1 LFYLFFILSCFAQA
15 NPAEKKEE
23 EIVVVGRKQK
33 TAKLQ
38 VDSDNVVKTQEI
50 IESGKTLSEE
60 LSSKPGITVRET
72 GGIGQM
78 SLIQIR
84 GSNPSQA
91 AVFLDG
97 IPLSAG
103 QGSSFNLSSL
113 PLAGFSKL
121 EIYKGAVPIEYGGS
135 GPGGVL
141 NLVPALSGKNTWF
154 TSYKLG
160 SWSTNRISANIN
172 SKSPFPWTASL
183 DWVTSAGDYRYFTNG
198 GTLYT
203 QTDDRFANRANNHS
217 RILRAFLSGRY
228 SLAGG
233 ELKMHG
239 LYTFNLRG
247 IPGPEAVVT
256 ENASYQSSRYLGIIR
271 YNRSFHLFDFSGW
284 IYNELLRDYYRDLF
298 GEIGLGRQNDRK
310 LVNKSG
316 LKLKFSKLYKYHQ
329 FTLVPHFYS
338 DLFLVEKMLMDLPLK
353 KQRRYFAS
361 LGGQYDF
368 QWKKFQFLAGYGFLK
383 TSYRGGE
390 DQGEKIHSWFLKSK
404 YKLKKLNLSISLAQQ
419 YRLPS
424 FLELFGDSGGIK
436 GNPQLNSENSLK
448 GEISLGWKQK
458 FLPWKLQIQGSLFKS
473 RIENLIQFVPNSQF
487 VATAENIGKAGIWGV
502 EGHIK
507 LGWRRKFESRL
518 GFTWLDHVNLS
529 DVSYQKGNKL
539 PGRTDFSLFWKIKS
553 RFKLGDFYLIPAY
566 SLYFLSGGYF
576 DSSER
581 RPMPSRQIH
590 RISLGIQPL
599 NRIFHLSFHLNN
611 FTGKLKTTVTQT
623 GQTNSASIS
632 YPQSVSNYLGYPLP
646 GRSFFINLAVK
657 NSTIFSN
664 LAK

>member
-1 LFYLFFILSCFAQA
+1 MLSCFTLA
-15 NPAEKKEE
+15 NSAEKNEEENEE
-23 EIVVVGRKQK
+23 EIVVVGRKKK

-38 VDSDNVVKTQEI
+38 VGSDNVVKTSEV

-91 AVFLDG
+91 VIFLDG

-103 QGSSFNLSSL
+103 QGSSFNLSNL
-113 PLAGFSKL
+113 PLAGFSQI

-141 NLVPALSGKNTWF
+141 NLVPAPSGKNTWF

-160 SWSTNRISANIN
+160 SWSTNRISANVN

-203 QTDDRFANRANNHS
+203 QEDDKYANRINNYS
-217 RILRAFLSGRY
+217 RILRAFLSGKY
-228 SLAGG
+228 SLVGG
-233 ELKMHG
+233 EIKVHG

-256 ENASYQSSRYLGIIR
+256 ENASYQSSRYLAIIR
-271 YNRSFHLFDFSGW
+271 YNRTFRLFDFSGW
-284 IYNELLRDYYRDLF
+284 FYNELLRDYYRDLF

-316 LKLKFSKLYKYHQ
+316 IKFKFRKSYKQHQ

-368 QWKKFQFLAGYGFLK
+368 SWRKFQFLAGYGFLK
-383 TSYRGGE
+383 STYQDWGGK
-390 DQGEKIHSWFLKSK
+390 GEKIHSWFF
-404 YKLKKLNLSISLAQQ
+404 KLKYNLENFKFSTSVAKQ

-436 GNPQLNSENSLK
+436 GNSELSSENSLK
-448 GEISLGWKQK
+448 GEISLSWKQK
-458 FLPWKLQIQGSLFKS
+458 FLPWRLQIQGSLFKS

-487 VATAENIGKAGIWGV
+487 VAIADNIGKAGIWGV
-502 EGHIK
+502 ESYIK
-507 LGWRRKFESRL
+507 LARKKHFETRL
-518 GFTWLDHVNLS
+518 GLTWLDHVNLS
-529 DVSYQKGNKL
+529 DISYQKGNKL
-539 PGRTDFSLFWKIKS
+539 PGRSDLSLYWKIKS
-553 RFKLGDFYLIPAY
+553 RFKLGSFYLIPAY
-566 SLYFLSGGYF
+566 SLYYLQGGYF

-581 RPMPSRQIH
+581 RPMPSKLIH
-590 RISLGIQPL
+590 RFSLNLQP
-599 NRIFHLSFHLNN
+599 FHRTFNLSFHFNN
-611 FTGKLKTTVTQT
+611 FIGKLKTTVTQT
-623 GQTNSASIS
+623 GQANSTSIA

-657 NSTIFSN
+657 NFTIFSK
-664 LAK
+664 LAN